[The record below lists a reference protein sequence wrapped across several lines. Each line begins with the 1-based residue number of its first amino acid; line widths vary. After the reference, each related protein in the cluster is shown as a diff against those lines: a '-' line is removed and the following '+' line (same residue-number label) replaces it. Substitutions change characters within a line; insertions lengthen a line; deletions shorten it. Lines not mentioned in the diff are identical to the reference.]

1 MHCLRQLNHK
11 PETIMTAL
19 HTAYSFR
26 PTTGRSAY
34 QVSMPAA
41 TRVIQAA
48 QATQGGAFR
57 TMALLA
63 LAPILG
69 LAFIVAGPFVALA
82 ALVWTALHALVHS
95 PKALRTLRNVAL
107 FFAAPFI
114 GLVYALLMP
123 VAGLVMLA
131 VAVTKR

>member
-1 MHCLRQLNHK
+1 
-11 PETIMTAL
+11 MTAL
-19 HTAYSFR
+19 HTAFSFR
-26 PTTGRSAY
+26 PTTGRAH
-34 QVSMPAA
+34 QVLMPAGA
-41 TRVIQAA
+41 QIL
-48 QATQGGAFR
+48 QATHDSPFR

-63 LAPILG
+63 LALFLG
-69 LAFIVAGPFVALA
+69 LAFIVVGPFAGLA

-107 FFAAPFI
+107 FVAAPFI

>member
-1 MHCLRQLNHK
+1 
-11 PETIMTAL
+11 MTAL

-26 PTTGRSAY
+26 PATGRAH
-34 QVSMPAA
+34 QVFMPAG
-41 TRVIQAA
+41 TQVLQSGAA
-48 QATQGGAFR
+48 R

-63 LAPILG
+63 LAPVIG
-69 LAFIVAGPFVALA
+69 LAFIVAAPFAGLA
-82 ALVWTALHALVHS
+82 VLAWTALQALVHS

-107 FFAAPFI
+107 FFAAPII